1 MNELNDIGVSVFI
14 VLLIADVWFTY
25 KIYSNEYKENTPTKE
40 NKKGVLK
47 RGSEW
52 D

>member
-25 KIYSNEYKENTPTKE
+25 KIYSNEYKENKKD
-40 NKKGVLK
+40 NKKGVIK
-47 RGSEW
+47 RGNEW

>member
-1 MNELNDIGVSVFI
+1 MDGMNDIGVSVFI

-25 KIYSNEYKENTPTKE
+25 KIYSNEYKDNHKE
-40 NKKGVLK
+40 DKDKVIK
-47 RGSEW
+47 RGNEW